1 MENHNNIDLSM
12 IKVPL
17 LYVCTLLVSITNVEE
32 GLRLSGLALSV
43 GYTLYKFIS
52 DYRKNKKN
60 KNEN

>member
-1 MENHNNIDLSM
+1 M